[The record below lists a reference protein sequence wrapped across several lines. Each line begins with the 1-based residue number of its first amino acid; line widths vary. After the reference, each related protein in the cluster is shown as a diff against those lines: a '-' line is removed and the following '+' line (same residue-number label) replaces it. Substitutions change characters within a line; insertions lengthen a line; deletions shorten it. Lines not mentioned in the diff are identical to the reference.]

1 MSLFN
6 TQRKKAGSTK
16 AGEEKLSKPG
26 KVVDSKKAVAS
37 KTEKLPKAEKVAEA
51 KTKSVNEKRAAAAA
65 GVTFPKG
72 AAVIKPR
79 VTEKAGLLSQNGV
92 YTFDVRID
100 ANSRQ
105 IAEAIKAA
113 YKVTPVRVSVAP
125 VKSKTMFARGKA
137 GRTISGKKAY
147 VYLKKGETI
156 EFI

>member
-6 TQRKKAGSTK
+6 TQRKKAGSTT
-16 AGEEKLSKPG
+16 AGETKLAKPA
-26 KVVDSKKAVAS
+26 KVVEPKKVVAPKVEKKSESK
-37 KTEKLPKAEKVAEA
+37 
-51 KTKSVNEKRAAAAA
+51 NEKRAAAAA
-65 GVTFPKG
+65 GVVFPKG

-125 VKSKTMFARGKA
+125 IKSKTMFVRGKK

>member
-6 TQRKKAGSTK
+6 TQRKKAGSTT
-16 AGEEKLSKPG
+16 AGETKLAKPA
-26 KVVDSKKAVAS
+26 KVVEPKKVVAPKVEKKSESK
-37 KTEKLPKAEKVAEA
+37 
-51 KTKSVNEKRAAAAA
+51 NEKRAAAAA
-65 GVTFPKG
+65 GVVFPKG

-79 VTEKAGLLSQNGV
+79 VTEKAGLLSQKGI

-125 VKSKTMFARGKA
+125 IKSKTMFVRGKK

>member
-6 TQRKKAGSTK
+6 TQRKKAGSTN
-16 AGEEKLSKPG
+16 AGEEKLSKPA
-26 KVVDSKKAVAS
+26 KVVEPKKVTA
-37 KTEKLPKAEKVAEA
+37 LPKAEKVAEA

-65 GVTFPKG
+65 GVVFPKG
-72 AAVIKPR
+72 VAVIKPR
-79 VTEKAGLLSQNGV
+79 VTEKAGLLSQSGI

>member
-6 TQRKKAGSTK
+6 TQRKKAGSAT
-16 AGEEKLSKPG
+16 AGETKLAKPA
-26 KVVDSKKAVAS
+26 KVVEPKKVVA
-37 KTEKLPKAEKVAEA
+37 PKAEK
-51 KTKSVNEKRAAAAA
+51 KSESKNEKRAAAAA
-65 GVTFPKG
+65 GVVFPKG

-125 VKSKTMFARGKA
+125 IKSKTMFVRGKK

>member
-1 MSLFN
+1 MALFG
-6 TQRKKAGSTK
+6 KKTKINDSSAEKAAATKTAVTK
-16 AGEEKLSKPG
+16 A
-26 KVVDSKKAVAS
+26 
-37 KTEKLPKAEKVAEA
+37 PKAEKVVKTPKAEKKA
-51 KTKSVNEKRAAAAA
+51 ESKNEKRAAAAA

-125 VKSKTMFARGKA
+125 VKSKTMWARGKA
-137 GRTISGKKAY
+137 GSTSEGKKAY

>member
-6 TQRKKAGSTK
+6 TQRKKAGSAT
-16 AGEEKLSKPG
+16 AGETKLAKPA
-26 KVVDSKKAVAS
+26 KVVA
-37 KTEKLPKAEKVAEA
+37 PKAEK
-51 KTKSVNEKRAAAAA
+51 KSESKNEKRAAAAA
-65 GVTFPKG
+65 GVVFPKG

-125 VKSKTMFARGKA
+125 IKSKTMFVRGKK